1 MKKVLALILAALMV
15 LSLAACGGSSDASTA
30 APKTEEAK
38 TEAAKTEEAKTEDG
52 GSQLG
57 GSIEV
62 AVTYTGDQLAVF
74 KGLTDKFTAETGVA
88 VTIDEYGD
96 DYESTMKSRM
106 ASNSL
111 PDVFQTHGW
120 SILRYKEY
128 LMPLNDE
135 PWYSDLDESALGVIA
150 DADGTIYVMMIS
162 ELVNATLVNT
172 AVTDEAGIDIYSIHT
187 WDDLNEAC
195 EKVKAIGKTP
205 IGSNSGSGIF
215 ANIAGG
221 FVTYPGEAAVDE
233 EAQLNGTWDWQS
245 YKETLMAWV
254 AKTVD
259 AGFWAEDVLT
269 RSNDDM
275 TQKFA
280 DNEAAFMLGNDPGFL
295 ISALTL
301 NPDGKYALLPNFASK
316 EGGTEEVNIGEGDTF
331 GIWKDTKN
339 VDQAKAFVN
348 FMAQAENAKA
358 MNDATGK
365 IACLKSAMAI
375 DEGYG
380 LSILKEFQEK
390 CADREIFYDNLWDRK
405 YMPSG
410 MWGIFGNACNDF
422 FADHSEA
429 NTDAVLEYLKENY
442 DDLYAEAHS
451 N

>member
-1 MKKVLALILAALMV
+1 MKKVLALILAALMI
-15 LSLAACGGSSDASTA
+15 LSLAACGGNGGNESK
-30 APKTEEAK
+30 APETQGTEKENESKEEGKTE
-38 TEAAKTEEAKTEDG
+38 
-52 GSQLG
+52 G

-62 AVTYTGDQLAVF
+62 AVTYTGDQLEVF
-74 KGLTDKFTAETGVA
+74 KGLTEKFTKETGIEV
-88 VTIDEYGD
+88 VIDEYGS
-96 DYESTMKSRM
+96 DYEATMKSRM
-106 ASNSL
+106 ASNNL

-128 LMPLNDE
+128 LMPLNDQ
-135 PWYSDLDESALGVIA
+135 PWYSDLDESGLGVIA
-150 DADGTIYVMMIS
+150 DADGTIYVLMIS

-172 AVTDEAGIDIYSIHT
+172 DVTDAAGVDIYAIHT
-187 WDDLNEAC
+187 WEDLYAAC

-233 EAQLNGTWDWQS
+233 KAQLDGTWDWQS
-245 YKETLMAWV
+245 YKTTLMDWV
-254 AKTVD
+254 ARTID

-269 RSNDDM
+269 RNNDDM

-280 DNEAAFMLGNDPGFL
+280 DGEAAFMLGNDPGFC
-295 ISALTL
+295 ISCLTL
-301 NPDGKYALLPNFASK
+301 NPDANFALIPNFASK

-339 VDQAKAFVN
+339 VDQAKAFLN
-348 FMAQAENAKA
+348 FMAQAENAKT
-358 MNDATGK
+358 MNDSTGK
-365 IACLKSAMAI
+365 IASLKSAMAI

-380 LSILKEFQEK
+380 LKMLKVFQEK
-390 CADREIFYDNLWDRK
+390 CADRDIFYDNLWDRK

-422 FADHSEA
+422 FQDHSPA
-429 NTDAVLEYLKENY
+429 NTDAVLAYLKENY
-442 DDLYAEAHS
+442 DDLYEEAHS
-451 N
+451 K